1 MTKPVLLPTAGPAAI
16 LNGDNPEGDSPMRPW
31 ISSMG
36 ILLAFLAVSYAAIR
50 FLLPFL
56 LPFAVALVLAEVV
69 EPIVRQGER
78 WPRVP
83 RGVVVAVTLLL
94 LLAVI
99 CGLLTWGIAALVT
112 ELGHLHDDLPDLI
125 ARGEAVLQG
134 LLLSASSLQRNL
146 PEAVRALLQESMGSL
161 QQSMQQWLPEVRT
174 GLKAIATVPR
184 VLADLL
190 VAGIATFF
198 ISRDRR
204 MLGHFIRRLLP
215 PVWQHRIGEVHSD
228 LIVSAW
234 RYVRGQMVLVA
245 LTTAVTMIGLW
256 LIGAPYVLVLGLVI
270 GIADLLPVVG
280 PTLILLPWIV
290 YSLLV
295 GDTTF
300 GLLLLLLFAVIA
312 VMRQMME
319 TRVVGDS
326 LGLHPLAVLAALYLG
341 FQVFGPAG
349 ILFGPLLAL
358 VLKVMVHA
366 GLVPIFPDPELLD
379 E

>member
-1 MTKPVLLPTAGPAAI
+1 
-16 LNGDNPEGDSPMRPW
+16 MRTW
-31 ISSMG
+31 ITSMG
-36 ILLAFLAVSYAAIR
+36 IFLAFLAVSYVAIR
-50 FLLPFL
+50 FLLPYLF
-56 LPFAVALVLAEVV
+56 PFVVALVLAEVL
-69 EPIVRQGER
+69 EPVVRQADR

-94 LLAVI
+94 FLSAL

-112 ELGHLHDDLPDLI
+112 ELGHLNDNLPDLMT
-125 ARGEAVLQG
+125 RGEAVLQG
-134 LLLSASSLQRNL
+134 LLLSVSNLQRNL
-146 PEAVRALLQESMGSL
+146 PEAVQALLQESMGSL

-174 GLKAIATVPR
+174 GLKAVATVPR

-204 MLGHFIRRLLP
+204 LLGHFFRRLLP
-215 PVWQHRIGEVHSD
+215 PLWQQRIERVHTD

-234 RYVRGQMVLVA
+234 RYLRGQMVLVA
-245 LTTAVTMIGLW
+245 LTTIITTIGLW

-290 YSLLV
+290 YSLAV
-295 GDTTF
+295 GETSF
-300 GLLLLLLFAVIA
+300 GLQLLLLFGVIT
-312 VMRQMME
+312 VMRQVME

-326 LGLHPLAVLAALYLG
+326 LGLHPLAVLVTLYLG

-349 ILFGPLLAL
+349 IFLGPLLAL
-358 VLKVMVHA
+358 VLKVMIHA
-366 GLVPIFPDPELLD
+366 GLVPIFPDQKPLGKPGA
-379 E
+379 